1 MSEPERVGEIIGGQ
15 GSRPLKGRKRK
26 LELLKINWRSIAGE
40 EECRHSS
47 PTRLSRRT
55 LTVATDGPSWAAE
68 LSIRTKALLR
78 GVEAVI
84 GEEEVQKIKVQARST
99 GSRCKENEAN
109 TTGKEES
116 SAEEGRIELSPDLR
130 SGLESVRQEETR
142 AALERLLKAS
152 VASKQGKR
160 GAR

>member
-1 MSEPERVGEIIGGQ
+1 MTEPERVGEIIAGQ
-15 GSRPLKGRKRK
+15 GCRPLKGRKRK
-26 LELLKINWRSIAGE
+26 LELLKINWRSIAGD

-55 LTVATDGPSWAAE
+55 LTVAADGPSWAAE
-68 LSIRTKALLR
+68 LSIRTEALLR

-84 GEEEVQKIKVQARST
+84 GEEEVQKIKIQARGT
-99 GSRCKENEAN
+99 CLQLEEGGVRP
-109 TTGKEES
+109 TGKEEGYG
-116 SAEEGRIELSPDLR
+116 EVDRVELSPDLQ
-130 SGLESVRQEETR
+130 GELEFVRQEETR

-160 GAR
+160 DGQ